1 MTKSTMTPNS
11 ITQGTVAQAT
21 FSQGA
26 LNDSPVMQIFN
37 YQPPSIP
44 WLDIRYLDKDI
55 IVINKPSG
63 LLSNPGRSPDTH
75 DTAITRL
82 QRLYPEAILI
92 HRLDCDT
99 SGIMIFARNKKAESN
114 LKTQFQNRQAKKVYI
129 AEVTGY
135 FSPEEGKVNFPLG
148 PDPLKPPFQQVIDTG
163 KPALTYYRVL
173 EHRAHSSLM
182 ELKPHTGRTH
192 QLRVHML
199 ALGHTIL
206 GDEFYGDAQVISASP
221 RLNLHAQSLA
231 IAHPYSKQDMLF
243 ESKHPF

>member
-1 MTKSTMTPNS
+1 MNH
-11 ITQGTVAQAT
+11 
-21 FSQGA
+21 
-26 LNDSPVMQIFN
+26 SPVMQVFN

-44 WLDIRYLDKDI
+44 WLDIRYLDQDI

-63 LLSNPGRSPDTH
+63 LLSNPGRSPDTY

-114 LKTQFQNRQAKKVYI
+114 LKTQFQNRQVKKVYI
-129 AEVTGY
+129 AEVSGC
-135 FSPEEGKVNFPLG
+135 FSHDEGKVNFPLG
-148 PDPLKPPFQQVIDTG
+148 PDPDRPPFQRVTDSG
-163 KPALTYYRVL
+163 KPALTYYTVL
-173 EHRAHSSLM
+173 EHRQSSSLI

-192 QLRVHML
+192 QLRVHMK

-206 GDEFYGDAQVISASP
+206 GDEFYGDSTDIAASH
-221 RLNLHAQSLA
+221 RLNLHAQSLTV
-231 IAHPYSKQDMLF
+231 L
-243 ESKHPF
+243 HPFKQIEMQFFSRHPF